1 MQFSGKYKIFVKTL
15 ADALLFTLMVQA
27 NDTIADVKAQIED
40 KCTCPHGWRCNT
52 DNLHLTFGSK
62 LLSDGIPL
70 SRYNVGP
77 KSVVRASRL
86 TRPYLAAFANGG
98 KTEETLGVI

>member
-1 MQFSGKYKIFVKTL
+1 MQFSGKHQIFVKTL
-15 ADALLFTLMVQA
+15 ADAPLFPLMVQA
-27 NDTIADVKAQIED
+27 NDTIADVKAQIANVKAWISTAWIDEL
-40 KCTCPHGWRCNT
+40 NFI
-52 DNLHLTFGSK
+52 FGSK

>member
-1 MQFSGKYKIFVKTL
+1 MQFSGKYQIFVKTL
-15 ADALLFTLMVQA
+15 ADAPLFTLMVQA

-40 KCTCPHGWRCNT
+40 KWSCPT

-86 TRPYLAAFANGG
+86 TGPYLAAFANGG

>member
-1 MQFSGKYKIFVKTL
+1 MQFSGKYQIFVKTL
-15 ADALLFTLMVQA
+15 TDAPLFTLVVQA

-40 KCTCPHGWRCNT
+40 KESCPT
-52 DNLHLTFGSK
+52 DNMRLTFGSK
-62 LLSDGIPL
+62 LFEVGIPL

-77 KSVVRASRL
+77 KSVVRLSRL
-86 TRPYLAAFANGG
+86 PGPYLAACANGG